1 MTHVRRRRAR
11 AATFLLPALVGLVAA
26 GCGNDTTSRRTIS
39 AAPVQGGTGYRPTS
53 ISVHNGDKVDLR
65 VGNNTSTAHGFDI
78 DGFGLKSW
86 VIEPGQTQRIRFTAR
101 RAGTFRIFC
110 HLHEQHRTATLRVL

>member
-1 MTHVRRRRAR
+1 MTRTRSRRAR
-11 AATFLLPALVGLVAA
+11 AAAFLLPAAVGLVAT
-26 GCGNDTTSRRTIS
+26 GCGNDSTSRHTIS
-39 AAPVQGGTGYRPTS
+39 ASLVDGEAGFNPTS
-53 ISVHNGDKVDLR
+53 ISVHNGDRVDLR

-86 VIEPGQTQRIRFTAR
+86 VIEPGQTERIQFTAR

-110 HLHEQHRTATLRVL
+110 HLHEQHQTATLRVL